1 MGAIGVLVAV
11 LAARL
16 LVLVSIAGAIF
27 LAWTVVQSPDPYKLS
42 VLGIYMVAVIA
53 TVWLA
58 SR

>member
-11 LAARL
+11 VSARL
-16 LVLVSIAGAIF
+16 LVLLSVAGAIF
-27 LAWTVVQSPDPYKLS
+27 LAWSTLQSPDPYRLIA
-42 VLGIYMVAVIA
+42 LAIYMIAPLA